1 MQILS
6 PFDDYPI
13 HQTSEPILNPVSSER
28 NFYERYWFNGFCPE
42 QKLMFGIG
50 FGFYP
55 NRQIM
60 DAHFSISVDGKQ
72 HSFHASSR
80 INPQR
85 MPMKIGP
92 LELSVKEPMRTIQF
106 TIANNDHPISCDLTF
121 SARSASLLEP
131 QSILKQDN
139 RIILNTHRFTQLG
152 RWTGNVSIDGHALNL
167 NEIFGTR
174 DKSWGVRP
182 VGEPE
187 IGAPPSSN
195 HEPGVY
201 WCWAPI
207 HFDSFATLFG
217 TFQDRDGIPTQ
228 ISAHKTSLFSN
239 SSFEDKDAISE
250 DLHDVSHHVTW
261 QKGTRWSKATK
272 ILGKDKNGSEV
283 CIELETLGP
292 KFYCKGIGYQHPEWG
307 HGIWKGEE
315 AFGYEVWDLESI
327 NPEDFTFFHVH
338 QIAKARLGE
347 NSGFGTLENLP
358 VGRHDPSG
366 FKDLFDVAQ

>member
-6 PFDDYPI
+6 AFDDFPF
-13 HQTSEPILNPVSSER
+13 HQTSEPILNPATSER

-42 QKLMFGIG
+42 QKIIFGIG

-55 NRQIM
+55 NRNIM

-85 MPMKIGP
+85 IPMKIGP
-92 LELSVKEPMRTIQF
+92 LELKVIEPMRTIQF
-106 TIANNDHPISCDLTF
+106 TITKNEQPINCDLTF
-121 SARSASLLEP
+121 SARTAPVLEP
-131 QSILKQDN
+131 QSILKQEG

-152 RWTGNVSIDGHALNL
+152 KWTGNVSIEGHAINL
-167 NEIFGTR
+167 NEIYGTR
-174 DKSWGVRP
+174 DKSWGIRP

-187 IGAPPSSN
+187 IGAPPSAN
-195 HEPGVY
+195 FEPGVY

-207 HFDSFATLFG
+207 HFGSFATMFG
-217 TFQDRDGIPTQ
+217 TFQDRDGNPSQ
-228 ISAHKTSLFSN
+228 ISAHRTTLFPDA
-239 SSFEDKDAISE
+239 SFNDENALAEEFS
-250 DLHDVSHHVTW
+250 DVSHTVTW
-261 QKGTRWSKATK
+261 EKGTRWSSAAI
-272 ILGKDKNGSEV
+272 ILGKDRNRAEI
-283 CIELETLGP
+283 CIELETIGP

-315 AFGYEVWDLESI
+315 AFEYEIWDLGSI
-327 NPEDFTFFHVH
+327 SPEDYTFFHVH
-338 QIAKARLGE
+338 QIAKAKLGKDF
-347 NSGFGTLENLP
+347 GFGTLENLA

-366 FKDLFDVAQ
+366 FKDLFDVAR